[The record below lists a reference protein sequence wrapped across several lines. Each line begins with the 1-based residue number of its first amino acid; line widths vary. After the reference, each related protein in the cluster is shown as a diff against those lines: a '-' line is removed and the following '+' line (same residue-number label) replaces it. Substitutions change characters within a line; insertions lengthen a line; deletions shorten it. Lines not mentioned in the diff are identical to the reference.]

1 MPRPLPPG
9 LGPVFGV
16 REARALGVSHK
27 RLAASDVHSEFRGSR
42 SVTSAEAPAPDDYFA
57 AQYAELVR
65 RCRAYVPVAPAGFR
79 FSHITAARLYGMPL
93 PPELVRRTD
102 LDVTV
107 SGAHP
112 PRMKGIIG
120 HRAMRQHADAV
131 REPLPVLPAEQV
143 WLQLAQVLDLDDL
156 IVAGDYLVRRKRPP
170 SSLAKLNAAVA
181 EAGGAPGITRAREA
195 LLEIRPGTDSPM
207 ESRMRL
213 TIVRAGLPE
222 PAIRH
227 TVYFEGF
234 FVGTPD
240 LAYVRERVALDFDG
254 SLHLTDERVYI
265 DDVERRALFED
276 ADWRYLTITKNHLRV
291 PRSFLARLD
300 RLLSER
306 A

>member
-1 MPRPLPPG
+1 MPRPLPPE

-16 REARALGVSHK
+16 KAARALGVSQK
-27 RLAASDVHSEFRGSR
+27 RLAGSDLHSEFRGSR
-42 SVTSAEAPAPDDYFA
+42 SIASAEEPVPDDFFEA
-57 AQYAELVR
+57 RYADLLR

-79 FSHITAARLYGMPL
+79 FSHITAARLYGIPL
-93 PPELVRRTD
+93 PLEFGRRTE

-107 SGAHP
+107 SDSYP

-120 HRAMRQHADAV
+120 HRTTHQHSSVV
-131 REPLPVLPAEQV
+131 RELPVLPAEQV
-143 WLQLAQVLDLDDL
+143 WLQLASVLDLDDL
-156 IVAGDYLVRRKRPP
+156 IVAGDHLVRRKRPI
-170 SSLAKLNAAVA
+170 SSLAKLHAAVG
-181 EAGGAPGITRAREA
+181 EASGVPGIKRARDA

-227 TVYFEGF
+227 TVYFEGY

-254 SLHLTDERVYI
+254 KLHLTDERVYL

-276 ADWRYLTITKNHLRV
+276 ADWRYLTITKNHFRV
-291 PRSFLARLD
+291 PRSFLARLE
-300 RLLSER
+300 RLLTER
-306 A
+306 G

>member
-1 MPRPLPPG
+1 MPRPLPPE

-27 RLAASDVHSEFRGSR
+27 RLAASDVRSDFRGSR
-42 SVTSAEAPAPDDYFA
+42 SVTSAEERTPDDVFA
-57 AQYAELVR
+57 AQYADLVR
-65 RCRAYVPVAPAGFR
+65 RCRAYVPVAPPGFH
-79 FSHITAARLYGMPL
+79 FSHITAARLYGIPL
-93 PPELVRRTD
+93 PSEYGRREE

-107 SGAHP
+107 SDAYP

-120 HRAMRQHADAV
+120 HRAMRQHTNV
-131 REPLPVLPAEQV
+131 MRELLPVLPAEQV
-143 WLQLAQVLDLDDL
+143 WLQLASVLELDDL
-156 IVAGDYLVRRKRPP
+156 IVAGDYLVRRKRPL
-170 SSLAKLNAAVA
+170 SSLAKLDAAVG
-181 EAGGAPGITRAREA
+181 EASGTPGIKRARDA

-254 SLHLTDERVYI
+254 RLHLTEERVYL

-276 ADWRYLTITKNHLRV
+276 AEWRYLTITKNHLRV

-306 A
+306 G

>member
-1 MPRPLPPG
+1 MPRPLPPE

-16 REARALGVSHK
+16 GAARALGVSHK
-27 RLAASDVHSEFRGSR
+27 RLAASDMHSEFRGSR
-42 SVTSAEAPAPDDYFA
+42 SVKTAEERAPDDFFE
-57 AQYAELVR
+57 AQNADLLR
-65 RCRAYVPVAPAGFR
+65 RCRAYLPVAPAEFC
-79 FSHITAARLYGMPL
+79 FSHITAARLYGIPL
-93 PPELVRRTD
+93 PSQFGRRED

-107 SGAHP
+107 SGSYP

-120 HRAMRQHADAV
+120 HRSTRQHTN
-131 REPLPVLPAEQV
+131 
-143 WLQLAQVLDLDDL
+143 
-156 IVAGDYLVRRKRPP
+156 VA
-170 SSLAKLNAAVA
+170 A
-181 EAGGAPGITRAREA
+181 AGGVPGIKRARDA

-222 PAIRH
+222 PVIRH

-254 SLHLTDERVYI
+254 KLHRTDERVYV

-291 PRSFLARLD
+291 PRSFLARLE
-300 RLLSER
+300 RLLTER
-306 A
+306 G

>member
-1 MPRPLPPG
+1 MPRPLPPE

-16 REARALGVSHK
+16 KKARALGVSHK

-42 SVTSAEAPAPDDYFA
+42 SVKSAEERAPDGFFE
-57 AQYAELVR
+57 AQYADLLR
-65 RCRAYVPVAPAGFR
+65 RCRAYVPVAPAGFH
-79 FSHITAARLYGMPL
+79 FSHITAARLHGMPL
-93 PPELVRRTD
+93 PSEYGRRTE

-107 SGAHP
+107 TGAYP

-120 HRAMRQHADAV
+120 HRAMRQYENV
-131 REPLPVLPAEQV
+131 MRELLPVLPAEQV
-143 WLQLAQVLDLDDL
+143 WLQLASVLDLDDL
-156 IVAGDYLVRRKRPP
+156 IVAGDHLVRRKRPV
-170 SSLAKLNAAVA
+170 SSLAKLETAVG
-181 EAGGAPGITRAREA
+181 EASGAPGIKRARDA

-227 TVYFEGF
+227 TVYFEGY

-254 SLHLTDERVYI
+254 KLHLTDERVYL

-306 A
+306 G